1 MNKERLKFR
10 AKRVRERVKSHLSS
24 FQKEF
29 RKHLSTF
36 LTGAFAF
43 VAALLWR
50 DTIKSFLIY
59 YEEFIKKL
67 MPIKEVWFTQ
77 LITAIAVTIVAV
89 IGIIVISRVLK
100 VEE

>member
-1 MNKERLKFR
+1 MNKERLKSR
-10 AKRVRERVKSHLSS
+10 AKRVKERVKLHLSS

-36 LTGAFAF
+36 LTGSFAF

-50 DTIKSFLIY
+50 DTIKSFLSY
-59 YEEFIKKL
+59 YEEFIKNF
-67 MPIKEVWFTQ
+67 MPIKEIWFTQ
-77 LITAIAVTIVAV
+77 LITAIAVTTVAV
-89 IGIIVISRVLK
+89 IGIVVISKLLK

>member
-36 LTGAFAF
+36 LTGSFAF

-67 MPIKEVWFTQ
+67 MPIKEVWFAQ
-77 LITAIAVTIVAV
+77 FFTAFAVSVIAVIA
-89 IGIIVISRVLK
+89 IIIVSKVLK
-100 VEE
+100 PD